1 MPHSRERVAIIASAR
16 FLHSSTT
23 LPPAPPA
30 LSTASTAAPAALDG
44 RFQLLIDG
52 VVDYAIFLLDPQGHV
67 ASWNTGAERLKGYR
81 REEIIGRHFSIFY
94 PPEAKATGWPQEELK
109 RAREQGRFEDEG
121 WRVRRDGTLFWA
133 NVIITALYGPD
144 RSLTG
149 YIKITRDLTERRRHE
164 EELRASEERF
174 RLLVES
180 VRDYAIFMLD
190 TDGIVRSWN
199 AGAQALK
206 GYAAAEIIGRHFSTF
221 YTPQDEQAGKPAAEL
236 RAARA
241 NGRVE
246 DEGWRVRKDGTLF
259 WANVVIT
266 AVYGARGDLL
276 GYAKVTRDMTQ
287 RRRLEELER
296 SSRRMNEFLAM
307 LAHELRNP
315 LAPMRNAITVMQ
327 LEPIASAALRDCR
340 DIIDRQLT
348 HVTRLVDDLLDVG
361 RLATGK
367 IQLRRQLHRVDEI
380 VARSAETVRPTM
392 QARGHAFEVEQPP
405 APMHVSADATRL
417 SQVLQNLLLN
427 AAKFTPDGGRISLKV
442 AAEGNFVAI
451 SVSDNGRGIDAASL
465 ENIFG
470 LFVQGD
476 NGTPNE
482 SGLGIGLTLARSLTE
497 MHGGRLDATSPGPA
511 QGSTFTVRLPLV
523 QMSSRVDDGTEAELA
538 PSSGRRVLVV
548 DDNRDAADSTI
559 TILRLLGHQAE
570 CAYTG
575 NEAVE
580 TTRRFRP
587 DVVLL
592 DLAMPDIDGF
602 ETLKL
607 LRAQPG
613 LEKVFAIAMTG
624 YGSGDDRRRTLSAG
638 FNAHL
643 TKPVEL
649 NALIALLNEV
659 QPAA

>member
-1 MPHSRERVAIIASAR
+1 LPAATPTLSPTSAA
-16 FLHSSTT
+16 H
-23 LPPAPPA
+23 
-30 LSTASTAAPAALDG
+30 AALDD
-44 RFQLLIDG
+44 RFQMLIEG
-52 VVDYAIFLLDPQGHV
+52 VVDYGIFLLDPDGHV
-67 ASWNTGAERLKGYR
+67 MSWNSGAERLKGYR
-81 REEIIGRHFSIFY
+81 RDEIIGKHFSIFY
-94 PPEAKATGWPQEELK
+94 PPEANATGWPQEELR
-109 RAREQGRFEDEG
+109 RAREGGRFEDEG
-121 WRVRRDGTLFWA
+121 WRVRKDGTLFWA
-133 NVIITALYGPD
+133 NVIITAAHGAD
-144 RSLTG
+144 GTLTG
-149 YIKITRDLTERRRHE
+149 YVKITRDLTERRRHE
-164 EELRASEERF
+164 EELRESEERF

-190 TDGIVRSWN
+190 TEGIVRSWN

-206 GYAAAEIIGRHFSTF
+206 GYTAGEIIGRHFSSF
-221 YTPQDEQAGKPAAEL
+221 YTPQDQQECKPDTEL
-236 RAARA
+236 RTARA

-266 AVYGARGDLL
+266 AVYGASGDLL

-296 SSRRMNEFLAM
+296 SSQRMNEFLAM

-340 DIIDRQLT
+340 DILDRQLT

-367 IQLRRQLHRVDEI
+367 IKLRRQLYRVDEI
-380 VARSAETVRPTM
+380 VARSVETVRPM
-392 QARGHAFEVEQPP
+392 IQARGHAFEVDQPP
-405 APMHVSADATRL
+405 AAVHVNADATRL

-427 AAKFTPDGGRISLKV
+427 AAKFTPDGGRIGLDV
-442 AAEGNFVAI
+442 ATEGGFVAI
-451 SVSDNGRGIDAASL
+451 SVTDNGRGIDAADL
-465 ENIFG
+465 ERVFG

-497 MHGGRLDATSPGPA
+497 MHGGRLDATSPGR
-511 QGSTFTVRLPLV
+511 GMGTTFTVRLPLV
-523 QMSSRVDDGTEAELA
+523 NMTSDGDDAPQAERG
-538 PSSGRRVLVV
+538 PSTGRRVLVV

-570 CAYTG
+570 CAYNG
-575 NEAVE
+575 REALE
-580 TTRRFRP
+580 AARRFP
-587 DVVLL
+587 ADVVLL
-592 DLAMPDIDGF
+592 DLAMPDMDGF

-607 LRAQPG
+607 LRGLPG
-613 LEKVFAIAMTG
+613 LENVYAIAMTG
-624 YGSGDDRRRTLSAG
+624 YGSGDDRRRTTSAG

-649 NALIALLNEV
+649 GALIALLNEV
-659 QPAA
+659 KPAGT

>member
-1 MPHSRERVAIIASAR
+1 
-16 FLHSSTT
+16 
-23 LPPAPPA
+23 LPTVTPT
-30 LSTASTAAPAALDG
+30 LSTVPAEAALDD

-52 VVDYAIFLLDPQGHV
+52 VVDYGIFLLDPGGHV
-67 ASWNTGAERLKGYR
+67 VSWNSGAEKLKGYR
-81 REEIIGRHFSIFY
+81 RDEIIGKHFSIFY
-94 PPEAKATGWPQEELK
+94 PPEANATGWPQEELR
-109 RAREQGRFEDEG
+109 RARDRGRFEDEG
-121 WRVRRDGTLFWA
+121 WRVRKDGTLFWA
-133 NVIITALYGPD
+133 NVIITAVHGAD
-144 RSLTG
+144 GKLTG

-164 EELRASEERF
+164 EELRESEERF

-190 TDGIVRSWN
+190 TQGIVRSWN

-206 GYAAAEIIGRHFSTF
+206 GYAAGEIIGRHFSSF
-221 YTPQDEQAGKPAAEL
+221 YTPQDQQEGKPDTEL
-236 RAARA
+236 RIARA

-266 AVYGARGDLL
+266 AVYGASGDLL

-296 SSRRMNEFLAM
+296 SSRMINEFLAM

-327 LEPIASAALRDCR
+327 LEPIASATLRDCR

-361 RLATGK
+361 RLSTGK
-367 IQLRRQLHRVDEI
+367 IKLRRQLHRVDEI
-380 VARSAETVRPTM
+380 VARSVETARPMM

-405 APMHVSADATRL
+405 AAMHVNGDATRL

-427 AAKFTPDGGRISLKV
+427 AAKFTPDGGRISLNV
-442 AAEGNFVAI
+442 ATESSFVAI
-451 SVSDNGRGIDAASL
+451 SVTDNGRGIDAADL
-465 ENIFG
+465 ERVFG

-476 NGTPNE
+476 NGVPNE

-497 MHGGRLDATSPGPA
+497 MHGGRLDATSPGRGL
-511 QGSTFTVRLPLV
+511 GSTFTVRLPLV
-523 QMSSRVDDGTEAELA
+523 NMISDGDDAPHVERG

-570 CAYTG
+570 CAYDG
-575 NEAVE
+575 HGALEIA
-580 TTRRFRP
+580 RRFP
-587 DVVLL
+587 ADVVLL
-592 DLAMPDIDGF
+592 DLAMPDMDGF

-607 LRAQPG
+607 LRVLPG
-613 LEKVFAIAMTG
+613 LENVYAIAMTG
-624 YGSGDDRRRTLSAG
+624 YGSGDDRRRTTSAG

-649 NALIALLNEV
+649 GALVALLNEV
-659 QPAA
+659 KPTGT